1 MFLNTTFT
9 ETPNSRTREGGPRA
23 IIHPDDAARE
33 GFADGETVLIGNRRG
48 QLKIAVK
55 VETSARVGVVI
66 VEGIWPNRD
75 FAEGLGVNQLIGDEP
90 VPPNGGSPFHDTSI
104 WMRHVPKEIR

>member
-1 MFLNTTFT
+1 
-9 ETPNSRTREGGPRA
+9 
-23 IIHPDDAARE
+23 
-33 GFADGETVLIGNRRG
+33 
-48 QLKIAVK
+48 

-104 WMRHVPKEIR
+104 WMRRLA